1 MALVDDLRK
10 AVENQEKL
18 VPVRKHIEFYDS
30 MVQQGIAKKQEY
42 NIPLVDTVGIRCVKD
57 NSNYFI

>member
-1 MALVDDLRK
+1 MALVNELKKIIEDK
-10 AVENQEKL
+10 EKL
-18 VPVRKHIEFYDS
+18 VTVKKHIEFYDS

-57 NSNYFI
+57 NSNYFV